1 MPPAMGPLTEMDPD
15 LEHEGAATKR
25 LKAVL
30 EQRRSEKK
38 KLAMDA
44 LAPDAYICVK
54 RPFWDFKEE
63 HKHEDY
69 LDEDEIEHQ
78 HESESDDED
87 EGDEDMDEDV
97 QMSNYEDG
105 QRRTMWTAYVD
116 EQKSSMGEWPTQ
128 AEERPERKWIM
139 MKDAWSR
146 LDLLE
151 RKSSYCEPGNFRS
164 IYFYSR
170 YQSYGLN
177 EILEGQMLDLHDAYA
192 MRDVNQMWC
201 IASAVAHWLNGETTF
216 GSSIISILVRT
227 DDCDGICDRIRV
239 AGCMFLTV
247 LDAIDHVG
255 ELKQGTRFRDFGLV
269 CSLWL
274 EWSWALEGYG
284 IGDDGECAWRKNI
297 VAYAKKA
304 HVNLAKTGVVGGDC
318 SFALKRYKNVKSQ
331 KRDGKGFGR
340 WHWACNFLA
349 LAGDG
354 QGFGRDFYDVTR
366 LSREERA
373 EMADDG
379 KDPLSDIPEAHLQK
393 NMLWFR

>member
-1 MPPAMGPLTEMDPD
+1 MGPLTEMNPD
-15 LEHEGAATKR
+15 LEHLGAAIKR
-25 LKAVL
+25 LQAVL
-30 EQRRSEKK
+30 EHRRVEKNPSQG
-38 KLAMDA
+38 KLAVDA
-44 LAPDAYICVK
+44 LAPDAYICIN

-63 HKHEDY
+63 HRKDEFFNED
-69 LDEDEIEHQ
+69 DVEDTNEDEA
-78 HESESDDED
+78 
-87 EGDEDMDEDV
+87 MDEDSGDKDKD
-97 QMSNYEDG
+97 MNRDSKDKP
-105 QRRTMWTAYVD
+105 RRTMWGAYVD
-116 EQKSSMGEWPTQ
+116 EMQETARKWPTT
-128 AEERPERKWIM
+128 ADERPEAKWIM

-146 LDLLE
+146 FDLLE
-151 RKSSYCEPGNFRS
+151 VKSSYCEPGNFRS
-164 IYFYSR
+164 MYFYSR

-177 EILEGQMLDLHDAYA
+177 ELLEGQMLDFNAAHAI
-192 MRDVNQMWC
+192 RDVDQMWC
-201 IASAVAHWLNGETTF
+201 IVSAVAHWLNGQTMF
-216 GSSIISILVRT
+216 GDSVVSILVRT

-239 AGCMFLTV
+239 AGCMFLTT

-255 ELKQGTRFRDFGLV
+255 QLKQRTRFRDFGLV

-274 EWSWALEGYG
+274 EWSWALENYG
-284 IGDDGECAWRKNI
+284 IGDNGECAWRKNI

-304 HVNLAKTGVVGGDC
+304 HINLAKTGVVGGDC
-318 SFALKRYKNVKSQ
+318 SFALKSYKNVKSQ

-354 QGFGRDFYDVTR
+354 QGFGGDFYDVTK

-379 KDPLSDIPEAHLQK
+379 KDPLSDIPKAHLQK